1 MKSKRPDQHKQLIA
15 LSEISLSL
23 DTYDDIFSDFDP
35 RPYSQR
41 ALSDDFLAEARKA
54 VRNKPSGAI
63 ELRFVIPAH
72 ARNTQYETT
81 IRERLRRYFSDQ
93 HRHVRSALKATRDK
107 SLLLTQ
113 LGICLMFAAAY
124 IRSLPV
130 ETLQLQLLFVLF
142 EPAGWFC
149 AWYGL
154 DRLVTLWTTSKPEL
168 EFYHKMSR
176 CEIAF
181 ASY

>member
-1 MKSKRPDQHKQLIA
+1 MKKRTDQRKHLIG

-35 RPYSQR
+35 RPFHLR
-41 ALSDDFLAEARKA
+41 ALSDDFLTEARKA
-54 VRNKPSGAI
+54 IRNKPSGAI
-63 ELRFVIPAH
+63 ELRFVIPSH
-72 ARNTQYETT
+72 ERNVQYENT
-81 IRERLRRYFSDQ
+81 IRERLRRYFNDQ
-93 HRHVRSALKATRDK
+93 YRHARTALKNTRNK
-107 SLLLTQ
+107 SLLLTT

-124 IRSLPV
+124 IRGLPV
-130 ETLQLQLLFVLF
+130 ETLRLQLLFVLF

-181 ASY
+181 SSY